1 MPVTQRSYVSGPR
14 EKEPETL
21 KLGGYSSC
29 GNVHENYIQGEML
42 SSILHFSANPLL
54 TGTAECS
61 WSANWIGNVPG
72 NKLQCWLALDPVA
85 PRQTGSSTV
94 KVEPSPR
101 ALDTRSVP

>member
-42 SSILHFSANPLL
+42 SSILHFSANQLFRDGMEMLPEREL
-54 TGTAECS
+54 
-61 WSANWIGNVPG
+61 N
-72 NKLQCWLALDPVA
+72 
-85 PRQTGSSTV
+85 R
-94 KVEPSPR
+94 
-101 ALDTRSVP
+101 